1 MLKRWLLLGA
11 TLLMA
16 VLAVAFVACGDD
28 EDEEEEATPTTA
40 EEIETPEA
48 TVGETPEA
56 AASVQIVAPAEGDTV
71 TSPVTLEV
79 SASGV
84 TIYPAS
90 DAVEGAA
97 HFHAFVDQEATAEGE
112 VMPQDT
118 EGIFHFGTETYD
130 LELEPGEHT
139 VTVVLGDNTHV
150 RLAGVPEA
158 TVAFTVE

>member
-28 EDEEEEATPTTA
+28 EDEEVEPTPTA
-40 EEIETPEA
+40 EEIETPPA
-48 TVGETPEA
+48 ETPEV

-71 TSPVTLEV
+71 GSPVTLTV
-79 SASGV
+79 SALGV
-84 TIYPAS
+84 EIAAAS

-97 HFHAFVDQEATAEGE
+97 HFHVFVDQEASAEGD

-118 EGIFHFGTETYD
+118 EGIFHFATETYD

>member
-1 MLKRWLLLGA
+1 MHKRWLLLGA

-28 EDEEEEATPTTA
+28 EDEDGGDATPTA
-40 EEIETPEA
+40 EEIETPPA
-48 TVGETPEA
+48 ETPEA
-56 AASVQIVAPAEGDTV
+56 AASVQIVAPVEGDTV

-84 TIYPAS
+84 EIAAAS

-97 HFHAFVDQEATAEGE
+97 HFHVFVDQDASAEGE

-118 EGIFHFGTETYD
+118 EGIFHFATETYD

-150 RLAGVPEA
+150 RLADVLEA
-158 TVAFTVE
+158 TVTFTVE

>member
-1 MLKRWLLLGA
+1 MRKRWLLLGA

-16 VLAVAFVACGDD
+16 VLAFAFVACGDD
-28 EDEEEEATPTTA
+28 EDGEEEATPTA

-71 TSPVTLEV
+71 GSPVTLTV
-79 SASGV
+79 SALGV
-84 TIYPAS
+84 EIAAAS

-139 VTVVLGDNTHV
+139 VTVVLGDNSHV
-150 RLAGVPEA
+150 RLADVLEA
-158 TVAFTVE
+158 TVTFTVE

>member
-28 EDEEEEATPTTA
+28 EDEEVEATPTTA
-40 EEIETPEA
+40 EEIETPPA
-48 TVGETPEA
+48 ETPEV

-84 TIYPAS
+84 EIAAAS

-97 HFHAFVDQEATAEGE
+97 HFHVFVDQDASAEGE

-139 VTVVLGDNTHV
+139 VTVVLGDNSHV
-150 RLAGVPEA
+150 RLADVLEA
-158 TVAFTVE
+158 TVTFTVQ

>member
-1 MLKRWLLLGA
+1 MHRRWLLLGA

-28 EDEEEEATPTTA
+28 EDEEEEATPTA

-48 TVGETPEA
+48 TVGETPEVA
-56 AASVQIVAPAEGDTV
+56 TSVQIVAPAEGDTV

-84 TIYPAS
+84 EIAAAS

-97 HFHAFVDQEATAEGE
+97 HFHVFVDQDASAEGE

-118 EGIFHFGTETYD
+118 EGIFHFATETYD

-158 TVAFTVE
+158 TVAFTVQ